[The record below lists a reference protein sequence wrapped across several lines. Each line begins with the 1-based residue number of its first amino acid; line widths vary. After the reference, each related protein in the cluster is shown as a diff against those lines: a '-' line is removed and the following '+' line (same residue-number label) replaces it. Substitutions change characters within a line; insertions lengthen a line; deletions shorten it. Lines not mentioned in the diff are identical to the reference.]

1 MDNDKRV
8 AFLDYLR
15 CVACLMVMV
24 VHACENFYFGDDG
37 GLFFASKGDM
47 FWATLIDSSVRAA
60 VPLFV
65 MASSYLLFPLTRP
78 TGVFFRRRLTRVLV
92 PFAIWAAVYTWWSHG
107 EWSQFLFI
115 FPMATGGH
123 LWFVPMLLGLYL
135 LMPLLSPWAERASAR
150 ELRGWIALW
159 VFTTT
164 FPFLRVLAL
173 KVLGEPS
180 YGSVPFLYGE
190 CPWNSFGAFHYV
202 SGFFGYL
209 LLGLYARKF
218 LPCLSWRATVRAAL
232 PLWIVGMA
240 IVWYG
245 FYGRIPFAGAYPVT
259 GSYAQVVELERSW
272 EFCGTGVLMTVVAY
286 FLVLRKFDWRGALYR
301 RVVLPIS
308 QASYGM
314 YLIHM
319 LILVPVTAWLRPHL
333 GNPACIFAIAAL
345 TYALSA
351 AIALCLRALPV
362 AGKWLCG

>member
-1 MDNDKRV
+1 MMQNGRI

-15 CVACLMVMV
+15 VFACLMVMF
-24 VHACENFYFGDDG
+24 VHACEQYYFGSDG
-37 GLFFASKGDM
+37 GFHIASAGDA
-47 FWATLIDSSVRAA
+47 FWVTAVDSASRAA

-65 MASSYLLFPLTRP
+65 IASSYLLFPLTKP
-78 TGVFFRRRLTRVLV
+78 TGEFFRRRLVRVAV
-92 PFAIWAAVYTWWSHG
+92 PFAVWCALYVWRFDG
-107 EWSQFLFI
+107 KPVDCLFN

-135 LMPLLSPWAERASAR
+135 LMPLLSPWAEKASER
-150 ELRGWIALW
+150 EVRGWLVVW
-159 VFTTT
+159 LFTTT

-173 KVLGEPS
+173 KMLGEPS